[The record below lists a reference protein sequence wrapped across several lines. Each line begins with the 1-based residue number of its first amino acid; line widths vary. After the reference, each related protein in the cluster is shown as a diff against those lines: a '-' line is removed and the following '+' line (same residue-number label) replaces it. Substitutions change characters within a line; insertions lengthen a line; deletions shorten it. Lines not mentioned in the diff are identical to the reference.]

1 MQTCQLCIG
10 HSIIGPW
17 RLTDNYMASFPETF
31 RFGEFAGSLLWL
43 VFWIIVIV
51 TLVGLPLIFIVLFYV
66 PLPEIDGEVLTPYL
80 FLTSILY
87 PQSMVPVIET
97 LLDSTLFKVA
107 VFPGFTYGALIAAA
121 TIFIE
126 RKFLAKMQLIVG
138 PLYAGKIEGILQLMA
153 DGLKL
158 LSKEIIVPSGADKII
173 FWAAPIAFV
182 ATAAAVIA
190 VIPAAP
196 GWVVADIDVGL
207 LAVFAILGF
216 FPLIALLFSW
226 ASNSKYPFIGGLRA
240 LHQMIAFEIPFILS
254 ALSVVLLSGTLNL
267 TDVVESQIQ
276 SYWFIL
282 FLPISAFVFYISS
295 LAELERV
302 PFDLPEAEAEIVA
315 GWLTETSGMIYG
327 LIQLGTYIKLYAL
340 AALFVVLFLGGWAGP
355 QIFPAQIMPESE
367 ETIIPVIY
375 DATIANAIF
384 WFTLKTFG
392 IILLMLLPRGISPRI
407 RIDIL
412 LHTGWYKLIVL
423 AFINMFIDV
432 ALIYGG
438 VLGPGGLLVR

>member
-1 MQTCQLCIG
+1 
-10 HSIIGPW
+10 
-17 RLTDNYMASFPETF
+17 
-31 RFGEFAGSLLWL
+31 
-43 VFWIIVIV
+43 
-51 TLVGLPLIFIVLFYV
+51 
-66 PLPEIDGEVLTPYL
+66 
-80 FLTSILY
+80 
-87 PQSMVPVIET
+87 
-97 LLDSTLFKVA
+97 
-107 VFPGFTYGALIAAA
+107 
-121 TIFIE
+121 
-126 RKFLAKMQLIVG
+126 
-138 PLYAGKIEGILQLMA
+138 
-153 DGLKL
+153 
-158 LSKEIIVPSGADKII
+158 
-173 FWAAPIAFV
+173 
-182 ATAAAVIA
+182 
-190 VIPAAP
+190 
-196 GWVVADIDVGL
+196 
-207 LAVFAILGF
+207 
-216 FPLIALLFSW
+216 
-226 ASNSKYPFIGGLRA
+226 
-240 LHQMIAFEIPFILS
+240 MIAFEIPFILS

-267 TDVVESQIQ
+267 TEVVESQIQ

-302 PFDLPEAEAEIVA
+302 PFDLPEAESEIVA

-327 LIQLGTYIKLYAL
+327 LIQLGTYIKLYSL

-355 QIFPAQIMPESE
+355 QIFPAEIMPESE

-392 IILLMLLPRGISPRI
+392 IIMLMLLPRGISPRI

-423 AFINMFIDV
+423 AFINMFIAL

>member
-1 MQTCQLCIG
+1 
-10 HSIIGPW
+10 
-17 RLTDNYMASFPETF
+17 MASFPQNF
-31 RFGEFAGSLLWL
+31 RFGEFAGSLIWL

-80 FLTSILY
+80 FLTSIIY
-87 PQSMVPVIET
+87 PQSMVPAIET

-126 RKFLAKMQLIVG
+126 RKFLAKMQLRVG
-138 PLYAGKIEGILQLMA
+138 PLYAGKIEGILQLLA

-182 ATAAAVIA
+182 ATAAAVVA
-190 VIPAAP
+190 LIPAAP

-254 ALSVVLLSGTLNL
+254 ALSVVLIAGSLNL
-267 TDVVESQIQ
+267 TDIVESQ
-276 SYWFIL
+276 YAFWFFAIA
-282 FLPISAFVFYISS
+282 PISAFVFYISS

-302 PFDLPEAEAEIVA
+302 PFDLPEAESEIVA

-327 LIQLGTYIKLYAL
+327 LIQLGTYLKLYAL
-340 AALFVVLFLGGWAGP
+340 AGLFVILFLGGWHGP
-355 QIFPAQIMPESE
+355 QIFPQEL
-367 ETIIPVIY
+367 IPGAHDSNLPLLQMLALDGLYNPV
-375 DATIANAIF
+375 TFNSIF
-384 WFTLKTFG
+384 WFMVKTFA
-392 IILLMLLPRGISPRI
+392 IILIMLIVRGINPRI

-423 AFINMFIDV
+423 TFINLFIV
-432 ALIYGG
+432 LMLIYS
-438 VLGPGGLLVR
+438 